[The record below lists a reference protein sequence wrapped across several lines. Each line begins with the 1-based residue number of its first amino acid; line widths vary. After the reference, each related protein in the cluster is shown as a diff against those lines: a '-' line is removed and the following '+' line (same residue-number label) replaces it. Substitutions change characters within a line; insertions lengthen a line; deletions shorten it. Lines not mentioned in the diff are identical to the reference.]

1 MALSA
6 ASVVNRLRLVETLFH
21 MFDLDN
27 DGKITKEEIG
37 KMLHTLVDVTNS
49 NEKRRSR
56 NAPRDTDQHEQKKKV
71 DVQRRIDDAFN
82 ELNANDD
89 DHITKDEFIEWYMKS
104 GLISEVQS
112 TDVTQNDPSRLPQMS
127 KISRKLRKQNANVR
141 FAEEQPDGNRH
152 GTFQLVRHMSRMVER
167 KSSSGPN
174 DDDNRTTTNR
184 RSYYDNDNNNY
195 DDDDENGDE
204 MDTRSAP
211 THSSLRTTTDGDQ
224 NSSAQ
229 RNEEDRWDHIF
240 NSILGQIRAQRLKEQ
255 QQAEELTQINQ
266 TQPVTTERYGDS
278 AKLWRRKVEENIQM
292 GNFTQPSNGQ
302 IDRKSFPTSRNDR
315 SLSNDSPPSSPDIL
329 SVRL

>member
-56 NAPRDTDQHEQKKKV
+56 NAPRDADQHEQKKKV

-112 TDVTQNDPSRLPQMS
+112 ADVNQNDPSRLPQMS

-141 FAEEQPDGNRH
+141 FTDEQPDGSRQA
-152 GTFQLVRHMSRMVER
+152 TSQLVRHMSRMVER
-167 KSSSGPN
+167 KASSGPN
-174 DDDNRTTTNR
+174 NDDNPTTTSR

-195 DDDDENGDE
+195 DNDENGDE
-204 MDTRSAP
+204 MDTRN
-211 THSSLRTTTDGDQ
+211 HSSLRTTTDGDQ
-224 NSSAQ
+224 NSFTQ
-229 RNEEDRWDHIF
+229 RKEEDRWDHIF

-255 QQAEELTQINQ
+255 QQAEEPTPTDQS
-266 TQPVTTERYGDS
+266 QPVTTEKYGDS
-278 AKLWRRKVEENIQM
+278 AKLWRRKVQENIQM
-292 GNFTQPSNGQ
+292 GNFTQSHNGQ
-302 IDRKSFPTSRNDR
+302 TDRKSFPTSRKDR
-315 SLSNDSPPSSPDIL
+315 PLSNDSPPSSPDIL